1 MNWFEK
7 NTPMAPDELIARQTG
22 SEVCD
27 TIAGGLLAV
36 ALGCERQPPR
46 VHQLRGSQFI

>member
-7 NTPMAPDELIARQTG
+7 NTPMTPDELIPQQMG

-36 ALGCERQPPR
+36 ALR
-46 VHQLRGSQFI
+46 L